1 MRTLYR
7 LAVKFYQ
14 PQLPFHIE
22 LKEPSLEQY
31 CRLTFDPELHFNP
44 ESMPIYMKQPASMP
58 GETTYREQ
66 VQTEAS
72 PLQRLAPGYESHEA
86 LSVLFEAAFARA
98 LEEQEDFSRTEIY
111 IRCWLPLRDIVSV
124 QVFPKRIRYGGRA
137 LIITCRKMIF

>member
-1 MRTLYR
+1 M
-7 LAVKFYQ
+7 KFYQ
-14 PQLPFHIE
+14 PQFPFHIE

-31 CRLTFDPELHFNP
+31 CRLTFDPELYFNP
-44 ESMPIYMKQPASMP
+44 ESMPIYMKQPVSMP

-98 LEEQEDFSRTEIY
+98 LEEQEEFQPAGCSDDEIRGW
-111 IRCWLPLRDIVSV
+111 I
-124 QVFPKRIRYGGRA
+124 
-137 LIITCRKMIF
+137 